1 LVAAIAGL
9 VASLLAGLFICATN
23 AGMYVWAMERA
34 GVYETA
40 GVDGET
46 LTAVAGDVARYIG
59 ARVPAD
65 FDRVIVMDGL
75 ERPALNER
83 ELTHMKDV
91 RQLLKLAGNVA
102 GWFCAACAIAV
113 VITARMKARRAA
125 GLGMMAG
132 AGVMLIC
139 ALAVLIAIRVSFYN
153 FFVALHE
160 RLFANDLWYMNPE
173 TDLLIRMMPDDF
185 YISMGAAIG
194 AAWAVVVIATCA
206 AGLLLIITDGRREA
220 RRAV

>member
-9 VASLLAGLFICATN
+9 TASLLAGLFICATN
-23 AGMYVWAMERA
+23 AGMYVWAMERV

-40 GVDGET
+40 GVDRET
-46 LTAVAGDVARYIG
+46 LTEVAGDVARYIG

-65 FDRVIVMDGL
+65 FDRAIIMDGL
-75 ERPALNER
+75 ERPELNER

-91 RQLLKLAGNVA
+91 RRLIRLAGSAA
-102 GWFCAACAIAV
+102 GWLCAVCVIAAA
-113 VITARMKARRAA
+113 ITARMKARRAM
-125 GLGMMAG
+125 GSGMVVG
-132 AGVMLIC
+132 AGVMLLC
-139 ALAVLIAIRVSFYN
+139 VLAVLIAIRVSFYN

-160 RLFANDLWYMNPE
+160 RLFTNDLWYMNPE
-173 TDLLIRMMPDDF
+173 TDLLIRMMPNNF

-194 AAWAVVVIATCA
+194 AAWTVVVVVICAT
-206 AGLLLIITDGRREA
+206 GLLLIITGGRREA